1 MRVKVKVGDAHMVR
15 EFRDDEY
22 YGHALWDYHL
32 ATRGWA
38 LQDNLVALAPSTLD
52 NGGLQAK
59 Y

>member
-1 MRVKVKVGDAHMVR
+1 MVR